1 MPIDIALDLKKII
14 QFPFPEED
22 YYKEETPK
30 KQIVIHHTVSG
41 PKAENIFIGWQ
52 QTPERVATAL
62 VIGGDGKIVQGYSSK
77 YWAHHLGLKTA
88 SNTAMNKSSIGIELC
103 NWGGLT
109 FDGTKYRNAYG
120 NIVSENSIIKYTK
133 KFRGFNYFQRY
144 STAQIE
150 SLRQLLVFLCVKF
163 NIPKTYNSD
172 MWGISGNALAG
183 KPGIYTHVSYRKD
196 KSDCHPQ
203 PELITML
210 KELAG

>member
-1 MPIDIALDLKKII
+1 MSSLNLKNII
-14 QFPFPEED
+14 QFPFSESE
-22 YYKEETPK
+22 YYKEEAGK

-88 SNTAMNKSSIGIELC
+88 INTALNKNSVGIELC

-120 NIVSENSIIKYTK
+120 NVVSANSIVQYK
-133 KFRGFNYFQRY
+133 KAFRGFKYFQQY
-144 STAQIE
+144 TPLQIE
-150 SLRQLLVFLCVKF
+150 SLRQLLVFLCDKYA
-163 NIPKTYNSD
+163 IPKTYNAD
-172 MWGISGNALAG
+172 MWDISANALAG
-183 KPGIYTHVSYRKD
+183 KSGIYTHVSYRAD

-203 PELITML
+203 PELIAML
-210 KELAG
+210 KTLAGS